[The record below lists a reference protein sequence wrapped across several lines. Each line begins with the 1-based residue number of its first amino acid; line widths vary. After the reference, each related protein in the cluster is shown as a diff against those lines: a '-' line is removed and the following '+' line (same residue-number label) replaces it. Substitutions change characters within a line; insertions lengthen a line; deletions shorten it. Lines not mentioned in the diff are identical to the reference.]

1 MRYEVWVQIAREV
14 LEESR
19 KQLGMQLGYYIQ
31 LAGEAKTVPKP
42 GEQWEDIAIAIEA
55 RTKDDLRMPLYEN
68 MEGICYD
75 TASSLNTN
83 AAHLEAE
90 AAALLA
96 LPTITT
102 SIEPWGVG
110 VSTSIGGSTFSQVAQ
125 GQVSHLQARAQS
137 AADEGGRA
145 ARKSALSRQL
155 QERLLQ
161 ANTMGHEL
169 MRIDKDIAHLDT
181 RVESVEWEIKA
192 RQQETENAAAEEE
205 WMRKKYT
212 NQQLYAF
219 LDHSTSQIFHQT
231 YLLALDMAKAARRA
245 LDFEH
250 AVRYPDS
257 SASSRPST
265 SIGRLQES
273 GSATIKLDETLFDRD
288 FPGHYCRRISSVA
301 LSIPCIRISPVV
313 KDESTLYAEEEGK
326 YRTDQI
332 PITAV
337 AISTGVQDTG
347 KFDLDFHG
355 SGQYGPFEG
364 AGVISEWQIHL
375 PEKHRQFDYR
385 TISDIVMHLRYTSVD
400 SSGKLKEAV
409 EGTIDSVK
417 APALAINLK
426 DDYPAE
432 WYKVASKQQASSSK
446 MVLAG
451 LRNRLPFWTREKTDV
466 TPSRVTLLVH
476 PEFEGATLKG
486 QTAQGPA
493 VSLKRNS
500 EAAVGKYT
508 ALTPS
513 TVTTLPRLDDE
524 PWEIDVG
531 AMTLERGWLLI
542 EY

>member
-1 MRYEVWVQIAREV
+1 MRYEVWVQTAREV

-19 KQLGMQLGYYIQ
+19 KQLEMQLGYYIQ

-55 RTKDDLRMPLYEN
+55 RTKDDLRMSPYEN

-90 AAALLA
+90 AVPLLSP
-96 LPTITT
+96 PTITT
-102 SIEPWGVG
+102 SIEPWEVG
-110 VSTSIGGSTFSQVAQ
+110 VSTSIGGSTFGQVAQ
-125 GQVSHLQARAQS
+125 GQASHLRARAQA
-137 AADEGGRA
+137 AADEGWRA
-145 ARKSALSRQL
+145 AQKSALPRQL

-161 ANTMGHEL
+161 ANTIGHEV
-169 MRIDKDIAHLDT
+169 MRINKDIAHLDT
-181 RVESVEWEIKA
+181 CVESVEWEIKA
-192 RQQETENAAAEEE
+192 QQQETENAAAEEE

-212 NQQLYAF
+212 NQQLYAS

-265 SIGRLQES
+265 SIGGYWENTFDGLPS
-273 GSATIKLDETLFDRD
+273 GDSLLLDLRKMEMMHLENDTHEPTLDETLFDRD

-301 LSIPCIRISPVV
+301 LSIPCIVGPYTSINCTLTLTKHKYRISPVV

-337 AISTGVQDTG
+337 AISTGVQNTG

-355 SGQYGPFEG
+355 
-364 AGVISEWQIHL
+364 
-375 PEKHRQFDYR
+375 
-385 TISDIVMHLRYTSVD
+385 SVD

-409 EGTIDSVK
+409 EGTIDS
-417 APALAINLK
+417 
-426 DDYPAE
+426 PAE

-451 LRNRLPFWTREKTDV
+451 LRNRLPFWTRKKTDV

-476 PEFEGATLKG
+476 PEFEGPTLKG

-493 VSLKRNS
+493 VSLKRKQWSCVWMMNH
-500 EAAVGKYT
+500 GK
-508 ALTPS
+508 S
-513 TVTTLPRLDDE
+513 TLGP
-524 PWEIDVG
+524 
-531 AMTLERGWLLI
+531 
-542 EY
+542 